1 MESWRIVL
9 RDGLF
14 KVLNCEHLAV
24 LHQAMLTDDPRWIQG
39 TTTIPPPLT
48 CMQDFP
54 VEAADAIGICGWIGD
69 GFRTVG
75 EVEEFFAKKC
85 YEMDQILGEPAACRW
100 WLNWH
105 DDAPRETVRT
115 ELLAEI
121 ELELS
126 RRAAGVAA

>member
-1 MESWRIVL
+1 MESWKIVL
-9 RDGLF
+9 RDGFF
-14 KVLNCEHLAV
+14 KVLSDGHLDA
-24 LHQAMLTDDPRWIQG
+24 LRRTLLADDPRWTQG
-39 TTTIPPPLT
+39 ATTLPPPLT

-69 GFRTVG
+69 GLGTVG

-85 YEMDQILGEPAACRW
+85 YEMDQVLGEPAACRW
-100 WLNWH
+100 LLNWH
-105 DDAPRETVRT
+105 DDSPRELVRT